1 MNDKT
6 KWSKVEILEM
16 GVSTISTVIKAME
29 QGYFSKSILNK
40 NKLEIENTDVVY
52 AYSGGAKAY
61 VKLYKSNEAFELF
74 KDKKLRY

>member
-6 KWSKVEILEM
+6 KWTKAEILEM
-16 GVSTISTVIKAME
+16 GVSTISTVTKAME
-29 QGYFSKSILNK
+29 QGYFSKSILSK
-40 NKLEIENTDVVY
+40 NNLEINDSDIAY

-74 KDKKLRY
+74 KNKRLRY